1 MAAAGGAED
10 HRCSVENRRGF
21 DDARRRLNGC
31 MGARAC
37 APEVLRAFLKL
48 GLTSFGGPV
57 AHIGY
62 FREEF
67 VVRRQWLDDAAF
79 SDLVGLC
86 QFLPGPA
93 SSQLGFSIGLMRA
106 GFLGGLAAWTGFTLP
121 SAIALM
127 LLAFGAD
134 AALQG
139 NSAASSVAMGL
150 VHGLKLVAVAI
161 VAQAVWGMARTLC
174 PDLRRAAIA
183 IVSAVAI
190 SVGVSSMMQVA
201 VLLCGGL
208 LGILFCRAP
217 TPASTAP
224 LITPVSDLAP
234 VSRLAA
240 PVPRAVGMTSL
251 AVFALLLFGL
261 PLLHRWHAAALFD
274 AFYRSGA
281 LVFGGGHVVLP
292 LLREAFVASGW
303 VSEDVFLAGYGA
315 AQAVPGPLFTFA
327 SYLGAVASP
336 ASHRAAGALIG
347 LAGIFLPGML
357 ILVGTLP
364 FWDRFR
370 VRADAQAFMRGV
382 NAAVVGLLGAALYHP
397 IWTSSVN
404 TAADIGVALIG
415 FVLLTVWRAPPIL
428 IVALGAAAGVVL
440 TRP

>member
-1 MAAAGGAED
+1 MSGCPGGPA
-10 HRCSVENRRGF
+10 SS
-21 DDARRRLNGC
+21 L
-31 MGARAC
+31 
-37 APEVLRAFLKL
+37 EVLRAFLKL

-62 FREEF
+62 FRQEF
-67 VVRRQWLDDAAF
+67 VVRRRWLDDAAF
-79 SDLVGLC
+79 ADLMGLC

-139 NSAASSVAMGL
+139 SSAVASITMGL
-150 VHGLKLVAVAI
+150 GHGLKLVAVAI
-161 VAQAVWGMARTLC
+161 VAQAVWSMARTLC
-174 PDLRRAAIA
+174 PDLQRAAIA
-183 IVSAVAI
+183 IMAAVAVSAD
-190 SVGVSSMMQVA
+190 VSSMMQIA
-201 VLLCGGL
+201 VLPCGGL
-208 LGILFCRAP
+208 LGLWFCRAP
-217 TPASTAP
+217 TPASA
-224 LITPVSDLAP
+224 
-234 VSRLAA
+234 SRLAA
-240 PVPRAVGMTSL
+240 PVSRAVGTMSL
-251 AVFALLLFGL
+251 AVFALLLVGL
-261 PLLHRWHAAALFD
+261 PLLRGWHSAALFD

-303 VSEDVFLAGYGA
+303 VGDDVFLAGYGA

-327 SYLGAVASP
+327 SYLGAVAAP
-336 ASHRAAGALIG
+336 ASHRVAGALLG

-357 ILVGTLP
+357 ILVGALP
-364 FWDRFR
+364 FWDQFR

-404 TAADIGVALIG
+404 TAADVVVALAG

-428 IVALGAAAGVVL
+428 IVGLGASAGLVL
-440 TRP
+440 TRPWP

>member
-1 MAAAGGAED
+1 LSGYTGAP
-10 HRCSVENRRGF
+10 
-21 DDARRRLNGC
+21 ARSL
-31 MGARAC
+31 
-37 APEVLRAFLKL
+37 EVLRAFLKL

-67 VVRRQWLDDAAF
+67 VVRRRWLDDAAF

-139 NSAASSVAMGL
+139 SSAVASVATGL

-183 IVSAVAI
+183 ILAAVAVSAR
-190 SVGVSSMMQVA
+190 VSSMMQVA

-208 LGILFCRAP
+208 LGIWFCRAP
-217 TPASTAP
+217 ASTAVQVAP
-224 LITPVSDLAP
+224 APSLAP

-240 PVPRAVGMTSL
+240 PVSRAVGTTSL

-261 PLLHRWHAAALFD
+261 PLLRGWHAAALFD

-303 VSEDVFLAGYGA
+303 VSDDVFLAGYGA

-327 SYLGAVASP
+327 CYLGAVASP
-336 ASHRAAGALIG
+336 ASHRVGGALLG

-357 ILVGTLP
+357 ILLGTLP
-364 FWDRFR
+364 FWDQFR
-370 VRADAQAFMRGV
+370 IRADAQAFMRGV

-397 IWTSSVN
+397 LWTSSVK
-404 TAADIGVALIG
+404 TAADLGVAVIG
-415 FVLLTVWRAPPIL
+415 FVLLTRWRAPPIL
-428 IVALGAAAGVVL
+428 IVTLGAAAGVAL
-440 TRP
+440 TRPWT

>member
-1 MAAAGGAED
+1 LSD
-10 HRCSVENRRGF
+10 HA
-21 DDARRRLNGC
+21 DTP
-31 MGARAC
+31 ARAL
-37 APEVLRAFLKL
+37 EVLRAFLKL

-67 VVRRQWLDDAAF
+67 VVRRRWLDEAAF
-79 SDLVGLC
+79 SDLLGLC

-106 GFLGGLAAWTGFTLP
+106 GYVGGLAAWTGFTLP
-121 SAIALM
+121 SAIALT

-139 NSAASSVAMGL
+139 STAVAAVAAGL

-161 VAQAVWGMARTLC
+161 VGQAVWGMARALC
-174 PDLRRAAIA
+174 PDLKRAAIA
-183 IVSAVAI
+183 ILAAVAVSAR
-190 SVGVSSMMQVA
+190 VSSMMQVA

-208 LGILFCRAP
+208 LGIWLCRP
-217 TPASTAP
+217 S
-224 LITPVSDLAP
+224 TPVSTAAQGAP
-234 VSRLAA
+234 ASGLAA
-240 PVPRAVGMTSL
+240 PLSRVVGTISL

-261 PLLHRWHAAALFD
+261 PLLRGWHAAALFD

-303 VSEDVFLAGYGA
+303 VSDDVFLAGYGA

-336 ASHRAAGALIG
+336 ASHRVGGALLG

-357 ILVGTLP
+357 ILVGTLR
-364 FWDRFR
+364 FWDQFR
-370 VRADAQAFMRGV
+370 TQADSQAFMRGI

-397 IWTSSVN
+397 IWTSSVK

-415 FVLLTVWRAPPIL
+415 FVLLTRWRAPPIL
-428 IVALGAAAGVVL
+428 IVTLGAAAGVAL
-440 TRP
+440 TRLQT

>member
-1 MAAAGGAED
+1 LSGDA
-10 HRCSVENRRGF
+10 
-21 DDARRRLNGC
+21 DDAL
-31 MGARAC
+31 ARSLQ
-37 APEVLRAFLKL
+37 VLLAFLKL

-62 FREEF
+62 FRREF
-67 VVRRQWLDDAAF
+67 VVRRRWLDDAAF
-79 SDLVGLC
+79 SDLMALC

-93 SSQLGFSIGLMRA
+93 SSQLGFSIGLTRA
-106 GFLGGLAAWTGFTLP
+106 GFAGGLAAWTGFTLP
-121 SAIALM
+121 SALALT
-127 LLAFGAD
+127 LLAYGAD

-139 NSAASSVAMGL
+139 SSAVASLAMGL
-150 VHGLKLVAVAI
+150 VHGLKLVAIAI

-183 IVSAVAI
+183 IIAAVAVSAVM
-190 SVGVSSMMQVA
+190 SSMMQIA
-201 VLLCGGL
+201 VLLFGGL
-208 LGILFCRAP
+208 LGTLFCRAP
-217 TPASTAP
+217 TTASP
-224 LITPVSDLAP
+224 QIEPVSRRTAP
-234 VSRLAA
+234 VSRAIGTISLAA
-240 PVPRAVGMTSL
+240 
-251 AVFALLLFGL
+251 FALLLAGL
-261 PLLHRWHAAALFD
+261 PLLRGWHPAALFD

-303 VSEDVFLAGYGA
+303 VSDDVFLGGYGA
-315 AQAVPGPLFTFA
+315 AQAIPGPLFSFA
-327 SYLGAVASP
+327 SYLGAVAAP
-336 ASHRAAGALIG
+336 ASHRVAGALIG

-364 FWDRFR
+364 FWDQFR

-397 IWTSSVN
+397 IWTSSIS

-428 IVALGAAAGVVL
+428 IVTLGAAAGIVL
-440 TRP
+440 TRPWP